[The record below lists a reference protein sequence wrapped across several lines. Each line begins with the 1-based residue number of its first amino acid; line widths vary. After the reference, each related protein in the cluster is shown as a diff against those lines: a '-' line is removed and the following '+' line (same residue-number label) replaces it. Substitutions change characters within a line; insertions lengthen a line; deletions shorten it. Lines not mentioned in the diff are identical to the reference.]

1 MPAAPEVTQSRPA
14 GTGGAPETT
23 PSGILTYLADM
34 RRLAAVESRRA
45 AQRRLGKWQQGGS
58 AELDPLTARWSYG
71 KVFASSGIWIGVD
84 GGWGSRSTPFAP

>member
-14 GTGGAPETT
+14 GTDGAPETT

-58 AELDPLTARWSYG
+58 AQRLGCAERVVLAPLAGAMSAR
-71 KVFASSGIWIGVD
+71 
-84 GGWGSRSTPFAP
+84 